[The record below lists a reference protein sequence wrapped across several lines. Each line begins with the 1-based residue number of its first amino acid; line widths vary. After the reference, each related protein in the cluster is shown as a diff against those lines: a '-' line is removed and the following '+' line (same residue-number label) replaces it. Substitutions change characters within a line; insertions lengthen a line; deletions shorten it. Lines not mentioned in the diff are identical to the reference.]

1 MRNRLSRALPVAVAV
16 LAAVAVAVVLPVSAA
31 SATAAHGPLPRAAA
45 ADHPTYI
52 VTVYPGLDPAEVA
65 EEHGITPLYVYRD
78 TLNGFAA
85 QLSPE
90 QVEALRAADVVAS
103 VEADGQGSSS
113 SSSSSFGT
121 PA

>member
-1 MRNRLSRALPVAVAV
+1 MRNRLSRSLPVAVAV
-16 LAAVAVAVVLPVSAA
+16 LAAVAVSLPVSAA
-31 SATAAHGPLPRAAA
+31 AAGLAVSVSASGPVPRAAA

-65 EEHGITPLYVYRD
+65 EQHGITPLYVYRS

-85 QLSPE
+85 KLSPE
-90 QVEALRAADVVAS
+90 QVDALRATAVVES
-103 VEADGQGSSS
+103 VEADGQGSS
-113 SSSSSFGT
+113 FGA